1 MTRIDSPCLERSLA
15 DKAYDFLGD
24 ILLQAETEEL
34 LMEIEQEKSSGD
46 TAEMDTFFA
55 RQDQHNLQQI
65 QRYFRKQGYKRLFTK
80 TLPKVA
86 QIAAVFIAVIA
97 LAGSV
102 AIATSHTVRVHV
114 MKLLYEM
121 EEEYTTIKMVEDEE
135 ASFDVPAE
143 WQGTSYMSYL
153 PPNLVLF
160 SIISFDDH
168 GMVEYADAETGEI
181 LLRFVEAGSD
191 TEFNVDTEA
200 AELIDTY
207 VNGQPAIQKFKDG
220 KSSVYWC
227 DGHKYFVLTLEYSD
241 PNELLRIANNVK
253 KINYE

>member
-24 ILLQAETEEL
+24 VLLQAETEEL
-34 LMEIEQEKSSGD
+34 LMEIEQEKSSGN
-46 TAEMDTFFA
+46 TAEMDTFFV

-86 QIAAVFIAVIA
+86 QIAAIFIAVIA

-102 AIATSHTVRVHV
+102 AVATSHTVRVHV

-121 EEEYTTIKMVEDEE
+121 EEEYTTIKMVEDEK

-143 WQGTSYMSYL
+143 WQGTSYMSYV
-153 PPNLVLF
+153 PEKY
-160 SIISFDDH
+160 SICNILSYGNNH
-168 GMVEYADAETGEI
+168 LVEYCDKTTNEVALIFSEHGTNIESNA
-181 LLRFVEAGSD
+181 D
-191 TEFNVDTEA
+191 TENAITQKL
-200 AELIDTY
+200 LI
-207 VNGQPAIQKFKDG
+207 NGYSGLLITKG
-220 KSSVYWC
+220 SSLRVFWC
-227 DGHKYFVLTLEYSD
+227 DGIKYYCLSLTNSTVD
-241 PNELLRIANNVK
+241 ELLSVANSVK
-253 KINYE
+253 KIK

>member
-86 QIAAVFIAVIA
+86 QIAAVFFAVIA

-143 WQGTSYMSYL
+143 WQGTSYMSYVPESYSVCNIL
-153 PPNLVLF
+153 
-160 SIISFDDH
+160 SH
-168 GMVEYADAETGEI
+168 GNNHIVEYSDNVTGEVVLAFAEHGKNI
-181 LLRFVEAGSD
+181 E
-191 TEFNVDTEA
+191 TNVDTEDA
-200 AELIDTY
+200 TSQIISINGYNGLLFSKGATHSVFWSDESQYYYLTLSNATVYELI
-207 VNGQPAIQKFKDG
+207 
-220 KSSVYWC
+220 S
-227 DGHKYFVLTLEYSD
+227 
-241 PNELLRIANNVK
+241 IANSVK
-253 KINYE
+253 RIN

>member
-15 DKAYDFLGD
+15 DKAYDVLGD

-143 WQGTSYMSYL
+143 WQGTSYMSYIPDAYEL
-153 PPNLVLF
+153 YQ
-160 SIISFDDH
+160 IISYSEYNRAEYCS
-168 GMVEYADAETGEI
+168 VETNNVT
-181 LLRFVEAGSD
+181 LRFS
-191 TEFNVDTEA
+191 EFGMNIESNVDTE
-200 AELIDTY
+200 
-207 VNGQPAIQKFKDG
+207 NAIVTQVDINSYTGILSIKGNDCSLF
-220 KSSVYWC
+220 WC
-227 DGHKYFVLTLEYSD
+227 DGRHYYLLSAKDTVSD
-241 PNELLRIANNVK
+241 ELLKIARSVA
-253 KINYE
+253 KIY

>member
-55 RQDQHNLQQI
+55 RQDHHNLQQI

-86 QIAAVFIAVIA
+86 QIAAIFIAVIA

-102 AIATSHTVRVHV
+102 AVATSHTVRVHV

-143 WQGTSYMSYL
+143 WQGTSYMSYV
-153 PPNLVLF
+153 PENYSIHTLF
-160 SIISFDDH
+160 SNEDYSVVDYCDTISGNVVLSF
-168 GMVEYADAETGEI
+168 
-181 LLRFVEAGSD
+181 S
-191 TEFNVDTEA
+191 EFNVAMESNADTENGA
-200 AELIDTY
+200 VREISINGYNGLLFEKNSVRSIFWCDDNKYFYLTSTSISVDELI
-207 VNGQPAIQKFKDG
+207 
-220 KSSVYWC
+220 
-227 DGHKYFVLTLEYSD
+227 L
-241 PNELLRIANNVK
+241 IANQVK
-253 KINYE
+253 RIN